1 MFNSREYEWAD
12 ISLIVAGRPV
22 TGIRAV
28 KYTKSQE
35 KEALY
40 AKGNLP
46 HSIQHGNKSYAGS
59 ISLLQSELEALEL
72 SAGGDAL
79 DASFD
84 IMVAYGNPLKGDV
97 IQTDLIKGAELTEIP
112 KGMSQGDKFA
122 EIELP
127 FIALDI
133 KNGYV

>member
-28 KYTKSQE
+28 RYTKSQE

-40 AKGNLP
+40 AKGNRP

-59 ISLLQSELEALEL
+59 LTLLQSELEALEL

-79 DASFD
+79 DANFD

-97 IQTDLIKGAELTEIP
+97 IQTDFIKGAELTEIP
-112 KGMSQGDKFA
+112 KGMAQNDKFA

>member
-1 MFNSREYEWAD
+1 MTGFRA
-12 ISLIVAGRPV
+12 IS
-22 TGIRAV
+22 
-28 KYTKSQE
+28 YTKSQE

-46 HSIQHGNKSYAGS
+46 HSIQHGNKSYEGS
-59 ISLLQSELEALEL
+59 VTLLQSELEALEL
-72 SAGGDAL
+72 AAGGDAL

-84 IMVAYGNPLKGDV
+84 IVVSYGNPLKGDT
-97 IQTDLIKGAELTEIP
+97 IQIDLIKGAELTEVP

-127 FIALDI
+127 FIALEV
-133 KNGYV
+133 KNGYA